1 MGRRKPSLA
10 TVTVLQAL
18 SKGYRYGFDII
29 DATGLPSGTVYPI
42 LGRLEEDGLVTSSW
56 EDPEAAHQ
64 EKRPPRRYYELTGAG
79 VGVLERALERFR
91 ALEELAPADAS

>member
-1 MGRRKPSLA
+1 VGRRKPSLA

-56 EDPEAAHQ
+56 EDAEAAHA
-64 EKRPPRRYYELTGAG
+64 EKRPPRRYYELAAPGAEA
-79 VGVLERALERFR
+79 LERALGRLR
-91 ALEELAPADAS
+91 ALEDLAPADAS